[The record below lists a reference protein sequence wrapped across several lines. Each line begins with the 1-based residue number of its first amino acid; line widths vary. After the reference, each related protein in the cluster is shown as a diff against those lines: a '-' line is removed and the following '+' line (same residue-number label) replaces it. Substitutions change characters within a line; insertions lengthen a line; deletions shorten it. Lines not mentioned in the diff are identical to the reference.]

1 MRQLDKLGI
10 MRDHAHTRSLEASMT
25 LSAEATSAHSGIQSK
40 SVLRERPMLAV
51 GTSARHL
58 RCVSWSW
65 GCNMRNLLFAILL
78 VAAFGSVKSAT
89 AQIYPSRPITMIV
102 PFPAGGGTD
111 VAARIVSEHMS
122 RTLGQPIVIENIVG
136 AGGTTGSTR
145 AMHANP
151 DGYTV
156 EMGQMGTHA
165 TAVALYPNLA
175 YKPDIDF
182 APIGLVNLNPVMIVA
197 RKDFPPRDF
206 KEFIPY
212 LKANAQK
219 LNMAHAGVGSIGFSC
234 GLLLNS
240 ILGVKPTMVP
250 FNGSSPAENAL
261 IGGQVDYMCD
271 GGANSSVPHVQS
283 GAIKAYVFEA
293 ERRSPILPDVP
304 TSKEA
309 GLPEFQV
316 LSWLALFAPKGTPKP
331 ILDKLTNAL
340 DKALD
345 DQNVHKRFFDLIY
358 EIPDKAS
365 RGQQP
370 LATLVKRE
378 MARWTQIIKAANIK
392 EE

>member
-1 MRQLDKLGI
+1 MKL
-10 MRDHAHTRSLEASMT
+10 RRRHFLH
-25 LSAEATSAHSGIQSK
+25 
-40 SVLRERPMLAV
+40 LAA
-51 GTSARHL
+51 GA
-58 RCVSWSW
+58 
-65 GCNMRNLLFAILL
+65 
-78 VAAFGSVKSAT
+78 AAFPAVSRIAW
-89 AQIYPSRPITMIV
+89 AQTYPSRPITMIV

-111 VAARIVSEHMS
+111 VSARIVSEHMS

-145 AMHANP
+145 AMRSNP
-151 DGYTV
+151 DGYTIQ
-156 EMGQMGTHA
+156 MGQMGTHA

-175 YKPDIDF
+175 YNPDIDF

-206 KEFIPY
+206 KEFALY
-212 LKANAQK
+212 VKANAQK
-219 LNMAHAGVGSIGFSC
+219 LNMAHAGIGSIGFSC

-250 FNGSSPAENAL
+250 FNGVAQATNAL

-271 GGANSSVPHVQS
+271 GGANNSVSHAQS
-283 GAIKAYVFEA
+283 GAVKAYAFEA
-293 ERRSPILPDVP
+293 ERRSQILPDVP
-304 TSKEA
+304 TAKEA

-316 LSWLALFAPKGTPKP
+316 LAWFALFAPKATPKP
-331 ILDKLTNAL
+331 ILDELTNAL

-345 DQNVHKRFFDLIY
+345 DQNVRKRFFDLTS

-370 LATLVKRE
+370 LAALVKSDI
-378 MARWTQIIKAANIK
+378 ARWTQIYQRLGAPGG
-392 EE
+392 